1 MKRSTH
7 KYGTKFHFAF
17 SNIIS
22 FLFEYFFY
30 FILSINLY
38 DFAKLLKK
46 FDVVN
51 AINLDGGGSSTFVIN
66 ETTVNYPSD
75 EW

>member
-1 MKRSTH
+1 M
-7 KYGTKFHFAF
+7 
-17 SNIIS
+17 N
-22 FLFEYFFY
+22 L
-30 FILSINLY
+30 ILSINLY

-66 ETTVNYPSD
+66 STTVNYPSD